1 MRIGIDYTAAAQ
13 EQAGIGR
20 YTRELVHAVLA
31 PELAS
36 RGHDYV
42 AFAAAGG
49 VDPAV
54 FDPLRAANVQLR
66 TLPISDEWV
75 ARLWH
80 RLRLPLP
87 VELLTGKLDI
97 FYSPN
102 FVLPPTLPQTRT
114 LLTVHDL
121 SFVHYP
127 DHFVPR
133 LVEYLSRVV
142 PRSVRRADH
151 ILADSESTRRDLI
164 HQLDVPPDRVTVIYC
179 GVDKRFEPTTEAG
192 KDRAILQRYD
202 LLERPYV
209 LAVGTLQPRKNH
221 VRLIQAFAALD
232 SDAELVIAG
241 GRGWLYEGI
250 LKEADKHPDCV
261 RVLGFVD
268 DSHLPALYRGARVFT
283 FPSLYEGFGIPVLE
297 AMACG
302 TPVVCSNASSLPE
315 VAGDATLLVN
325 PLDVS
330 ELTLALARA
339 LEDNDLRQAMIRKG
353 IQQSRRFTWVS
364 AARQLLSV
372 FETCGVAAKRP

>member
-1 MRIGIDYTAAAQ
+1 MRIGIDYTAAAR
-13 EQAGIGR
+13 ERAGIGR
-20 YTRELVHAVLA
+20 YTRQLVQAVLA
-31 PELAS
+31 PELAGG
-36 RGHDYV
+36 GHDYV
-42 AFAAAGG
+42 AFAAAAG
-49 VDPAV
+49 VDPEV
-54 FDPLRAANVQLR
+54 FEPLRAARVQLR

-87 VELLTGKLDI
+87 VELFTGRLDI

-102 FVLPPTLPQTRT
+102 FVLPPALPQTRT
-114 LLTVHDL
+114 LLTIHDL
-121 SFVHYP
+121 SFMQYP

-133 LVEYLSRVV
+133 LVEYLSKVV
-142 PRSVRRADH
+142 PRSVQRADH
-151 ILADSESTRRDLI
+151 ILADSESTRQDLI
-164 HQLDVPPDRVTVIYC
+164 RQMDVSPDRVTVLYC
-179 GVDKRFEPTTEAG
+179 GVDQRFEPTGDAD
-192 KDRAILQRYD
+192 KDRVVLKRYD

-232 SDAELVIAG
+232 GDAELVIVG
-241 GRGWLYEGI
+241 GRGWLYEDI
-250 LKEADKHPDCV
+250 LDEADRHQGHV

-268 DSHLPALYRGARVFT
+268 DSHLPALYRGARVFA

-325 PLDVS
+325 PLDILEMS
-330 ELTLALARA
+330 AALART
-339 LEDNDLRQAMIRKG
+339 LNDNDLRQNMIRKG
-353 IQQSRRFTWVS
+353 IQQSKKFTWGS

-372 FETCGVAAKRP
+372 FETCKLVANCP